1 MLLVDRMLV
10 SGIKFVLTKVA
21 AAVDEELN
29 DESRMREEL
38 LAAEMK
44 LELGE
49 ISKDEFNQLEGAI
62 LQRIREIREARGE
75 GAGISTDMKVTG
87 VEASFGGDDELP

>member
-10 SGIKFVLTKVA
+10 GGIKFVLTKIA
-21 AAVDEELN
+21 AAVEEELN
-29 DESRMREEL
+29 DEGRLREEL
-38 LAAEMK
+38 LAAEMR

-49 ISKDEFNQLEGAI
+49 ISKDEFNQLEAAI

-75 GAGISTDMKVTG
+75 GDGISTDMKVTG
-87 VEASFGGDDELP
+87 IEASFGGDDT

>member
-1 MLLVDRMLV
+1 MLLVDRMIV
-10 SGIKFVLTKVA
+10 AGIKFVLTKIA
-21 AAVDEELN
+21 AAVDEEMN
-29 DESRMREEL
+29 DEGRLREEL
-38 LAAEMK
+38 LAAEMR

-49 ISKDEFNQLEGAI
+49 ISNEDFAQLEAAI

-87 VEASFGGDDELP
+87 IEASFGGDEHD